1 MTFHNVI
8 PIQQII
14 AYLDDYLSLPD
25 IVDDSWNGLQY
36 EGSNRVT
43 KIAAAVDASAAS
55 IAAAAKSAANLLLVH
70 HGLYWRQSNP
80 SPVGWQKDRLSL
92 LHQHNL
98 SLYAAHLPLDRHPDV
113 GNNAQILRLLRA
125 KVTAEFYPHPDLN
138 IGWIGKVKS
147 TSLSAIITNL
157 EDSLNASCRVLPF
170 GKKQIATIA
179 VCSGGGAYSGFFAAL
194 AAHVDLYISGDP
206 VYVDPTAREAKIN
219 VIFAGHYA
227 TETLGVKALA
237 AHLSKKFSL
246 DQTFLD
252 LPPI

>member
-1 MTFHNVI
+1 MTRL
-8 PIQQII
+8 QQIT

-25 IVDDSWNGLQY
+25 FVDDSWNGLQY
-36 EGSNRVT
+36 EGSDRVT
-43 KIAAAVDASAAS
+43 KIASAVDASAAS
-55 IAAAAKSAANLLLVH
+55 IAAAAKTAANLLLVH

-80 SPVGWQKDRLSL
+80 SLVGWQKDRLSL
-92 LHQHNL
+92 LHQHSL

-125 KVTAEFYPHPDLN
+125 KITAEFYPHSDIN
-138 IGWIGKVKS
+138 IGWIGKIKPS
-147 TSLSAIITNL
+147 PLSAITAKL
-157 EDSLNASCRVLPF
+157 EDSLKTSCRVLPF
-170 GKKQIATIA
+170 GKKKISTIA

-206 VYVDPTAREAKIN
+206 VYVDPTAREARIN

-227 TETLGVKALA
+227 TETLGVQALA

-246 DQTFLD
+246 DQIFLN